1 MTAPPPSQFDQVAFS
16 VAACVEVLKNGF
28 EIAAII
34 MGGIWTYFNFF
45 KGRTYRSR
53 LECEVEGSIE
63 THSGRSL
70 LKVVVRAKNVGL
82 SKVLI
87 GHEGTVLQ
95 LYSALAT
102 SSSPSWP
109 CEAIWSD
116 EPTAVFDVFK
126 DHDSVEPSE
135 PIEDQVLAELPDDEV
150 PAYKLTLKVLSEKL
164 FWTAKTIVQGSA
176 KHRIKGG
183 ICGEGIRSG
192 PSRSE

>member
-1 MTAPPPSQFDQVAFS
+1 MTAPPPSQFDQVAFG
-16 VAACVEVLKNGF
+16 VGACVEVLKNIF

-63 THSGRSL
+63 THSSRSL
-70 LKVVVRAKNVGL
+70 LKVDVRIKNVGL
-82 SKVLI
+82 SKVPI
-87 GHEGTVLQ
+87 GHEGTILQ
-95 LYSALAT
+95 LHSAVAMT
-102 SSSPSWP
+102 TSPSWP
-109 CEAIWSD
+109 CQVIWSD

-135 PIEDQVLAELPDDEV
+135 PIEDQVLAELPDDAAR
-150 PAYKLTLKVLSEKL
+150 AYKLTLKVLSKNL

-183 ICGEGIRSG
+183 TCGEDTGS
-192 PSRSE
+192 